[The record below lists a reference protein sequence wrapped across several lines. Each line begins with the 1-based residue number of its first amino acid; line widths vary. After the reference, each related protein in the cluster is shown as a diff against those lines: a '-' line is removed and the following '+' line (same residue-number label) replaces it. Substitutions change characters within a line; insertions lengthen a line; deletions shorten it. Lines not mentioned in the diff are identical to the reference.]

1 MGEIYTFN
9 NFISAL
15 VSNSSSKER
24 ISGNLSDLRSI
35 CNSYIH
41 TCRIF
46 KLEEDTINKVEEQI
60 DDIVKNIGFI
70 IETSKNLSASET
82 ESLCEKIKT
91 YEPLDTI
98 FGRTTLLVIDCSL
111 LILEETQHSLSS
123 NINPNLE
130 RSPND
135 INNLMW
141 EIDDIMNEID
151 NTLEDTSPSNQY
163 DDYVLPT
170 EEELENDLKNIM
182 EDLLEEP
189 TNTLPSN
196 KALEPCNQTNKEVK

>member
-1 MGEIYTFN
+1 M
-9 NFISAL
+9 
-15 VSNSSSKER
+15 
-24 ISGNLSDLRSI
+24 
-35 CNSYIH
+35 
-41 TCRIF
+41 
-46 KLEEDTINKVEEQI
+46 EEDTINKVEEQI